1 MADIQKIITANAI
14 NQGAAVVGVQ
24 RADATITTL
33 NAYSPRTEFS
43 IGAIESGYDTRFD
56 DYGLR
61 RKTLEL
67 GDWDMDASDNLEVAH
82 GLINNQ
88 WQGMREVELVIRNDD
103 DTTYY
108 TGHQATTADAFVS
121 GVRETNITFERK
133 ISGFFD
139 GTDFDSTSYNRGW
152 ATIWYE

>member
-1 MADIQKIITANAI
+1 MADIQKVITANAL

-33 NAYSPRTEFS
+33 NAYSPRTESS

-67 GDWDMDASDNLEVAH
+67 GDWDMDADTSIEVAH

-108 TGHQATTADAFVS
+108 TGHLGDSPEASVS
-121 GVRETNITFERK
+121 GVQATNITIQRK
-133 ISGFFD
+133 LSGTFD

-152 ATIWYE
+152 ATI